1 MPLAGT
7 FTGDHFGNEIVV
19 GFDPDQLAAFL
30 ENQDLSTDPVA
41 YDLDVPI
48 SSLGLED
55 LVTEGLLSELQL
67 QGLLL
72 LLGDS
77 ISLSLYLQQ
86 LLSFDVN
93 TAVHYT
99 NSTPVPEPGTAL
111 LLGVGVAILAG
122 ARRML
127 KRPSAR

>member
-1 MPLAGT
+1 M
-7 FTGDHFGNEIVV
+7 
-19 GFDPDQLAAFL
+19 
-30 ENQDLSTDPVA
+30 
-41 YDLDVPI
+41 
-48 SSLGLED
+48 
-55 LVTEGLLSELQL
+55 TEGLLSELQL

-122 ARRML
+122 ARRM
-127 KRPSAR
+127 R